1 MIDTFD
7 NLVFLLS
14 HLFVYSIKIPY
25 FWLTYNQCNLKI
37 SDDIS

>member
-14 HLFVYSIKIPY
+14 HLFVYSTKTLY
-25 FWLTYNQCNLKI
+25 FWHTYNQCNLKI